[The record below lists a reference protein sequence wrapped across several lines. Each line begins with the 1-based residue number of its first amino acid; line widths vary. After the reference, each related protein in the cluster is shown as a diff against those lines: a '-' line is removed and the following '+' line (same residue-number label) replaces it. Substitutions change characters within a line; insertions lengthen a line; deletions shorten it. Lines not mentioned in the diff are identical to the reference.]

1 MNNIKLDPYAIK
13 RAVAKSKYK
22 KYSNAKQ
29 SGAYMSDEKYFAN
42 QILKNSSNYFCKKL
56 INVIFK

>member
-1 MNNIKLDPYAIK
+1 MKDIKLDPYAIK

-22 KYSNAKQ
+22 RYNKTNPKSTYV
-29 SGAYMSDEKYFAN
+29 SDEKYFAN
-42 QILKNSSNYFCKKL
+42 QVLKSSSNYFCKKL

>member
-22 KYSNAKQ
+22 KYNNAKQ
-29 SGAYMSDEKYFAN
+29 SSAHMSDEKYFAN